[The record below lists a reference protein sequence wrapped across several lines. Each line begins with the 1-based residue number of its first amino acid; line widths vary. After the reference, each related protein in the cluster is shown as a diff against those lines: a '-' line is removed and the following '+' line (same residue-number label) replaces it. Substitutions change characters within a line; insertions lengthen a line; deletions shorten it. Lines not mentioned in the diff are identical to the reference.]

1 MRVSRP
7 SEMVKTTAGCSSMHR
22 ETTTS
27 GDAHLFDP
35 ALDGV
40 PGMLAPEHFGREIEV
55 RGSRLLAGPGLLHR
69 VCTYSVTNMI
79 FSL

>member
-1 MRVSRP
+1 
-7 SEMVKTTAGCSSMHR
+7 MHR
-22 ETTTS
+22 KTTTS

-40 PGMLAPEHFGREIEV
+40 LGMLAPEHFGREIEV
-55 RGSRLLAGPGLLHR
+55 RGSRLLAGPGLLQGI
-69 VCTYSVTNMI
+69 CTYSVTNMI